1 MFGNSNVMG
10 NYNNP
15 FSTMNLDELQRNYQM
30 QMERLNNIKATQQAS
45 IPILEEINRSLSSM
59 SNEEQSLLVE
69 SHEYQLAKETY
80 EAGFMGFLSA
90 KFSQEYINT
99 PDGKVAAEGLL
110 NTIKQSKDKI
120 AYEAKVKREKMDQML
135 SLLENDP
142 EIRKRYNEL
151 IGISQ
156 TNQQINTGCVPAVQ
170 SQQAAPIQEI
180 KRRRKSNEEGAE

>member
-1 MFGNSNVMG
+1 MFGNGNNNMMG
-10 NYNNP
+10 GNYYNNP

-45 IPILEEINRSLSSM
+45 IPILEEINRALASM
-59 SNEEQSLLVE
+59 SSEEQTLLIE

-80 EAGFMGFLSA
+80 ETGFLGFLSG
-90 KFSQEYINT
+90 KFSNEYIAT
-99 PDGKVAAEGLL
+99 PEGKMSAEGLL

-151 IGISQ
+151 MGLNPTPNNSGQPQ
-156 TNQQINTGCVPAVQ
+156 TVQ
-170 SQQAAPIQEI
+170 ETR
-180 KRRRKSNEEGAE
+180 KRRRTTDEEITE